1 MKTRHFLF
9 CLIIFIITLA
19 SCKPEEQPPT
29 ISYVFS
35 DVSVDEGQTSAT
47 ITCRNESVDDD
58 KVHASVLLS
67 KNENVTNA
75 TKYPLSLQNDTLR
88 TTISGLEENTM
99 YYFCFEVYTAN
110 EHKRTEEVHHF
121 ETKGGGSVTV
131 TTSEAINVTQTT
143 ATGGGSVI
151 ADGNYTVS
159 MRGVCWDTIPNPNA
173 LQSPHLVS
181 GQGTGTFLVNIT
193 NLKPYTQ
200 YYMKAYAV
208 CNDVVYYG
216 DEVVF
221 VTLQT
226 NSYNIGV
233 SANPSEGGTATGG
246 GTFQQGQECTIN
258 AVANNG
264 YTFVNWTEN
273 GNQVSANANYTFT
286 VNANRTL
293 VANFT
298 ATSQNYTISVSATPS
313 EGGTATGGGTY
324 DQDQSCTVIATAAN
338 GYRFT
343 NWTEDGNE
351 VSTNANYTFNVTSNR
366 TLVAHFEVQAPN
378 TYTINASPNPS
389 TGGTVTGGGTY
400 QQGQSCTV
408 TATAN
413 TGYTFLR
420 WTENGNQV
428 STNASYT
435 FQVTGNRTLV
445 AQFQANTYTISVSA
459 DPSDGGTVNG
469 GGNSF
474 TYNQSCTVTA
484 TAKTGYT
491 FLQWTENGNQVST
504 NTNYT
509 FTVTDNRTLVAQF
522 QQQSYTISVSANPTN
537 GGSVTGGGNYNYGQ
551 SCTLQATAATG
562 YTFTNWTE
570 NGSVLST
577 SANYTFTVTS
587 NRTLVANFT
596 ATPQN
601 YTISVSANPSN
612 GGSVSGGG
620 TYAQGQSCTIS
631 AIVNNGYT
639 FTNWTENGSVV
650 STNASYTFTVTN
662 NRTLVANFTA
672 NPQNYTISVS
682 ANPSNGGSV
691 SGGGT
696 YQQGQSC
703 TVTATANNGYT
714 FTNWTENGSQVSTN
728 SSYSFTVNSNRTLVA
743 NFTAVPQAPTGAING
758 LFSVSASQQVWFSQ
772 GNLQY
777 IGSAGTPYWKFAE
790 NQWDYFGTTTGQNSS
805 NHNVDRDLFGWG
817 TSGWYNGSTYYMP
830 FDVEDAYPAD
840 HQYGPPGE
848 YDLTG
853 EYANA
858 DWGVYNPISN
868 GGNVAG
874 QWRTLTH
881 SEWGYVLFSRTT
893 PSGIRFAKAV
903 VNDVNGV
910 IVLPDDW
917 VGSIYTLSSIN
928 NREANYNNNIIS
940 ASNWTNV
947 LQAHGAVFLPAGGS
961 RAGTSV
967 LYAGTNGYYWSSSYY
982 NPYQSKSIFFS
993 NTQLKIGE
1001 PDLRYCGCSVRL
1013 VQDQ

>member
-1 MKTRHFLF
+1 MKTRQLLICSILF
-9 CLIIFIITLA
+9 IVALF
-19 SCKPEEQPPT
+19 SCTPEEQPTT

-35 DVSVDEGQTSAT
+35 EVSVDAGQTSAT
-47 ITCRNESVDDD
+47 ITCRNESVDDV

-67 KNENVTNA
+67 KNENITNA

-88 TTISGLEENTM
+88 TTISGLEENTL
-99 YYFCFEVYTAN
+99 YYFCFEVYTTN

-121 ETKGGGSVTV
+121 ETKEGGSVAV
-131 TTSEAINVTQTT
+131 TTSEAINITQTT
-143 ATGGGSVI
+143 ATGGGSVST
-151 ADGNYTVS
+151 DGNYIVS
-159 MRGVCWDTIPNPNA
+159 MRGVCWDTVPNPNA

-181 GQGTGTFLVNIT
+181 GQGTGAFLVNIT
-193 NLKPYTQ
+193 GLKSYTQ

-208 CNDVVYYG
+208 CNDVMYYG
-216 DEVVF
+216 NEVNF

-226 NSYNIGV
+226 NSYTINV
-233 SANPSEGGTATGG
+233 SANPSEGGTAKGD
-246 GTFQQGQECTIN
+246 
-258 AVANNG
+258 
-264 YTFVNWTEN
+264 
-273 GNQVSANANYTFT
+273 
-286 VNANRTL
+286 
-293 VANFT
+293 
-298 ATSQNYTISVSATPS
+298 
-313 EGGTATGGGTY
+313 GTY
-324 DQDQSCTVIATAAN
+324 NQGQSCTVIATAAN

-343 NWTEDGNE
+343 NWTEGGNV
-351 VSTNANYTFNVTSNR
+351 VSTNANYTFTVNDDR
-366 TLVAHFEVQAPN
+366 TLVANFSEQAPN
-378 TYTINASPNPS
+378 TYTINASPNP
-389 TGGTVTGGGTY
+389 TIGGTVTGDGSY
-400 QQGQSCTV
+400 EQGQSCTV
-408 TATAN
+408 QATAN
-413 TGYTFLR
+413 TGYTFLQ
-420 WTENGNQV
+420 WTENGEQV
-428 STNASYT
+428 STNANYT
-435 FQVTGNRTLV
+435 FTVTGNRTLV
-445 AQFQANTYTISVSA
+445 AQFQA
-459 DPSDGGTVNG
+459 
-469 GGNSF
+469 
-474 TYNQSCTVTA
+474 
-484 TAKTGYT
+484 
-491 FLQWTENGNQVST
+491 
-504 NTNYT
+504 
-509 FTVTDNRTLVAQF
+509 
-522 QQQSYTISVSANPTN
+522 QSYTITASSNPTN
-537 GGSVTGGGNYNYGQ
+537 GGSVSGGGNYNYGQ
-551 SCTLQATAATG
+551 SCTLTATTNSG
-562 YTFTNWTE
+562 YSFTNWTE
-570 NGSVLST
+570 NGSVVST
-577 SANYTFTVTS
+577 NANYTFTVTS

-596 ATPQN
+596 VNPQN
-601 YTISVSANPSN
+601 YTVSVSSNPSN

-620 TYAQGQSCTIS
+620 TYQQGQNCTVS
-631 AIVNNGYT
+631 ATANSG
-639 FTNWTENGSVV
+639 FSFANWTENGSVV
-650 STNASYTFTVTN
+650 STNASYSFTVTA

-682 ANPSNGGSV
+682 SNPNIGGNV

-703 TVTATANNGYT
+703 TVAATANNGYT
-714 FTNWTENGSQVSTN
+714 FTNWTENGSQVSAN
-728 SSYSFTVNSNRTLVA
+728 SSYTFTVNSNRTLVA
-743 NFTAVPQAPTGAING
+743 NFTVVPQTPTGAING
-758 LFSVSASQQVWFSQ
+758 LFSVSSSKQVWFSQ

-790 NQWDYFGTTTGQNSS
+790 NQWDYLGTTTGQNSS

-817 TSGWYNGSTYYMP
+817 TSGWYNGNTYYMP

-874 QWRTLTH
+874 QWRTLTN

-917 VGSIYTLSSIN
+917 VGSIYALSSIN

-940 ASNWTNV
+940 ASNWTND

-993 NTQLKIGE
+993 NTQLKTGE
-1001 PDLRYCGCSVRL
+1001 PDFRYYGRSVRL
-1013 VQDQ
+1013 VQDY